1 MVLNQGEKK
10 TVGGEQTEESLPQSK
25 ALGGSAP
32 LQGVALLQTI
42 SRVSREELSRTP
54 ILLTSA
60 IPGHCDCRPSSE
72 QRDLYAHTVTTG
84 MGHELEEIYQ

>member
-32 LQGVALLQTI
+32 LPRRSIA
-42 SRVSREELSRTP
+42 P
-54 ILLTSA
+54 D
-60 IPGHCDCRPSSE
+60 H
-72 QRDLYAHTVTTG
+72 
-84 MGHELEEIYQ
+84 